1 VDAGGPYRSGGERLP
16 RYVCIVCWKTLSTMP
31 GLCPPC
37 GVDRLDLDDDEVRE
51 AVRAE
56 AEKRLERRM
65 AREVTAIG
73 AITAALVAPVIP
85 FAGIAGFALAG
96 PLAALAT
103 RLYTARRRGSALAVY
118 AARRR
123 RLAAEIAPAV
133 GGITG
138 AAPIATR
145 AADDPVD
152 PATLDLYALLR
163 WLGATLAD

>member
-1 VDAGGPYRSGGERLP
+1 V
-16 RYVCIVCWKTLSTMP
+16 
-31 GLCPPC
+31 PC

-73 AITAALVAPVIP
+73 ALTAALVAPMIP
-85 FAGIAGFALAG
+85 FAGIAGFAIAG

-103 RLYTARRRGSALAVY
+103 RLYTAKRRDSALAVY

-133 GGITG
+133 GSSGS
-138 AAPIATR
+138 APPPRETDAT
-145 AADDPVD
+145 DPVD
-152 PATLDLYALLR
+152 PARLDVYALLR
-163 WLGATLAD
+163 WLGATFDDDSR

>member
-1 VDAGGPYRSGGERLP
+1 MDAGGPYRSAGERVP
-16 RYVCIVCWKTLSTMP
+16 RYVCIVCWRSLSTMP
-31 GLCPPC
+31 GLCAAC
-37 GVDRLDLDDDEVRE
+37 GVDRLDLDAEEVRE

-73 AITAALVAPVIP
+73 AIAAAVVAPVIP
-85 FAGIAGFALAG
+85 FAGIAGLAIAG

-103 RLYTARRRGSALAVY
+103 RVYTARRPNSALAVY

-133 GGITG
+133 GGTAG
-138 AAPIATR
+138 AALPTTREPGDPI
-145 AADDPVD
+145 D
-152 PATLDLYALLR
+152 PAMLDVYALLR
-163 WLGATLAD
+163 WLGATLD